1 VTGQVGFQPGIP
13 WMRCPD
19 EGEQC
24 RNPGQVLK
32 SSRVPWR
39 PSRRH
44 AARSEAPPQHPS
56 LVRTRGPVDPAT
68 ARRMTEALGPRET
81 LNTYGTHSSRASSL
95 PPDACILWERACSRQ
110 YVFRPSQGSTVTGQV
125 GFQPGIPWMR
135 NPDKGE
141 QRRNPAWAFE
151 ELPDSS
157 ATKSASCC
165 AKRSA
170 AAASIARSHERACGS
185 CDCAQDDEALGPR
198 ETLNTYG
205 THSSRASSL
214 PQNQAMVGA
223 SLLATILVQTFPRFN
238 GDWPG
243 RVSTRH
249 PVDAQPG

>member
-1 VTGQVGFQPGIP
+1 
-13 WMRCPD
+13 MRCPD

-68 ARRMTEALGPRET
+68 ARRMTDALGPRET

-95 PPDACILWERACSRQ
+95 PPLLEIKQWWERACSRQ
-110 YVFRPSQGSTVTGQV
+110 YLLRPSQGSTVTGQV
-125 GFQPGIPWMR
+125 GFQLGTHWMR
-135 NPDKGE
+135 NPDEGE
-141 QRRNPAWAFE
+141 QRRNPGQV
-151 ELPDSS
+151 LKSS
-157 ATKSASCC
+157 RVPRRPSRRHA
-165 AKRSA
+165 
-170 AAASIARSHERACGS
+170 ARSEAPPQHPSLVRTRGPVDPAT
-185 CDCAQDDEALGPR
+185 ARRMTAALGRR
-198 ETLNTYG
+198 ETLNKYG

-214 PQNQAMVGA
+214 PQDQALVGA